1 MGLLTGVINF
11 TLLAHTSP
19 HRATGTLF
27 TPSWGGDVAGATAG
41 VDKWGHLCAPN
52 WVQTRLVIV

>member
-41 VDKWGHLCAPN
+41 VDKWGHLCAPIGCKLG
-52 WVQTRLVIV
+52 W